1 MMTITEINARIE
13 AIKNNPFY
21 QSAEM
26 VDRLH
31 GTEKEEYY
39 KMRNE
44 LFSLYNERY
53 MLTPAYRRA
62 QIEEA
67 ERKIAFYEDERH
79 HWAEECMQMIRD
91 NIAEC
96 RAIIAHH
103 KAKLA
108 EC

>member
-1 MMTITEINARIE
+1 MMIITEINARIE

-26 VDRLH
+26 ADRLH
-31 GTEKEEYY
+31 GTEREEYY

-53 MLTPAYRRA
+53 MLTPAYHKA

-96 RAIIAHH
+96 KAIIAHH
-103 KAKLA
+103 TAKLA
-108 EC
+108 EF

>member
-13 AIKNNPFY
+13 AIENNPFY
-21 QSAEM
+21 QNAEM
-26 VDRLH
+26 ADRLH
-31 GTEKEEYY
+31 GTEREEYY

-53 MLTPAYRRA
+53 MLTPAYHKAR
-62 QIEEA
+62 IEEA
-67 ERKIAFYEDERH
+67 ERKIAFYEDEDH
-79 HWAEECMQMIRD
+79 HWAEECIQMILD

-96 RAIIAHH
+96 RAIIAQH

-108 EC
+108 EF